1 MPRRST
7 LKSNVL
13 LPDNMPWRR
22 WAAWRGCFSAH
33 HWRAISV
40 AARPGSGRVHLTR
53 SLAYTHGMQNLRIE
67 YTNSVSSS
75 TWVAGLPIHSLVAL
89 STVKWYWCCRI
100 LSQLVFFFG
109 VLTPFL
115 MNAKNRSPYSLAGT
129 ALMVSRAWLSDRQN
143 VSNLFLTEYF
153 VKQSMMPK

>member
-1 MPRRST
+1 MEALGR
-7 LKSNVL
+7 LAWL
-13 LPDNMPWRR
+13 L
-22 WAAWRGCFSAH
+22 FS
-33 HWRAISV
+33 SPL
-40 AARPGSGRVHLTR
+40 ARNLGSGTTR
-53 SLAYTHGMQNLRIE
+53 FRSSSPYAVLAYTHGMQNLRIE